1 MSNTSLKVAFAFFVV
16 LAYPA
21 ASFAR
26 HGIISA
32 ATKNVPITTIDHT
45 DHRQC
50 SQRSPAAAAEPNRPV
65 RSVCWAPLD
74 TDGPGV

>member
-1 MSNTSLKVAFAFFVV
+1 MSNTSVKVAFAFFVV

-21 ASFAR
+21 ASLAR
-26 HGIISA
+26 QTVSA
-32 ATKNVPITTIDHT
+32 ATKNAPIATTDRGDHW
-45 DHRQC
+45 QC
-50 SQRSPAAAAEPNRPV
+50 FRRGPATAAAPNRHD

>member
-26 HGIISA
+26 HAISA
-32 ATKNVPITTIDHT
+32 ATKNVPITTIDRS
-45 DHRQC
+45 DRGQC
-50 SQRSPAAAAEPNRPV
+50 FQRSPTAAAPNRPD
-65 RSVCWAPLD
+65 RSVCWAPLE
-74 TDGPGV
+74 TYGPGV